1 LASRRKTSFAI
12 ISNCPATIARRSQSV
27 DPTKADSQPI
37 PAFCITNSRFLLE
50 RVPIN
55 WIHLIDKDSHKIKEL
70 EHVLIKKAEQLFR
83 DMPETMIASR

>member
-1 LASRRKTSFAI
+1 LRAGHNPLIPPRRIRRRFLLFA
-12 ISNCPATIARRSQSV
+12 
-27 DPTKADSQPI
+27 
-37 PAFCITNSRFLLE
+37 ITNSRFLLE